1 MEVIYAM
8 NTMISLKDLGMI
20 VLWGSLVIMLIYL
33 ALLFKRLN
41 DTVKGVN
48 KLIEENSEDIGQTI
62 KEVPKITKN
71 ISSITT
77 EAVSSVQAVKGIAK
91 NVGILKKA
99 AAPIMKSSKKRK
111 KPDEKKKKE

>member
-1 MEVIYAM
+1 M
-8 NTMISLKDLGMI
+8 NTMISLKDLGMV

-48 KLIEENSEDIGQTI
+48 KLIEDNSTEIGRTI
-62 KEVPKITKN
+62 QEIPKITQN
-71 ISSITT
+71 INSITT
-77 EAVSSVQAVKGIAK
+77 EAVSSVHAVKGIIK

-99 AAPIMKSSKKRK
+99 ATPIAKASKNRK
-111 KPDEKKKKE
+111 KAD